1 WFNHEYILMKSDEE
15 IATLFMPILK
25 EHGIDAPMDKVVTVV
40 GLMKGRVSFI
50 KELWDTCKFFFVA
63 PDTYDEKTI
72 KKRWKEDSAQ
82 RMTEL
87 ADLLESLED
96 FSLAHQEEVV
106 MKWIENHGY
115 HLGNIMNAFRLTLV
129 GEGKG
134 PHMFDISAV
143 LGKEETVKRMRRAVE
158 VLK

>member
-1 WFNHEYILMKSDEE
+1 MS
-15 IATLFMPILK
+15 
-25 EHGIDAPMDKVVTVV
+25 
-40 GLMKGRVSFI
+40 GLGGGFGY
-50 KELWDTCKFFFVA
+50 A
-63 PDTYDEKTI
+63 

-143 LGKEETVKRMRRAVE
+143 LGKEETVKRMRRAVK